1 MAVLNSKFDIL
12 RGWPN
17 GSAVAID
24 VGMEALPQNGAHS
37 FRAGTFVKLIDNPVT
52 PGRAIAE
59 STLAGTSSVNA
70 AANQRAGSGLGGFGL
85 IIEGLEE
92 TSAAMSKTL
101 TVLVGGGFVARFH
114 KEASMTENAFGSAS
128 IPNGVDQFT
137 DRAAVA
143 NNAAEPANAISIA
156 AGQQV
161 TIKDGILVPYFDDA
175 GSLDRPVGFV
185 LGYDSTNETLDVLFH

>member
-24 VGMEALPQNGAHS
+24 VGMEALPQADAHS
-37 FRAGTFVKLIDNPVT
+37 FRAGTFVKLIDDPVT

-59 STLAGTSSVNA
+59 STLVGTSSVNA
-70 AANQRAGSGLGGFGL
+70 AANRRVGSGLGGFGL

-92 TSAAMSKTL
+92 TSATMSKTL

-114 KEASMTENAFGSAS
+114 KEASMTLNAFGQAS
-128 IPNGVDQFT
+128 IPNGVDQFSN
-137 DRAAVA
+137 RAADA
-143 NNAAEPANAISIA
+143 NDAAEPNAEIVIA

-175 GSLDRPVGFV
+175 ASLDRPVGFV
-185 LGYDSTNETLDVLFH
+185 LGYDSSNETLDVLFH